1 MSRFGR
7 YAALGARVLR
17 ARVPD
22 RLANVFLPSNQR
34 IRALELPKPP
44 SPPGGACSL
53 YIAPV
58 NFAGQGRAW
67 ARAAGML
74 PGIEA
79 RNMQYRGSSDLAFD
93 ADYSVSDHVFWHS
106 HDWAARQKR
115 AVRTGFSHVL
125 VEAERAIFGSAFSG
139 YLEREVAWLTRSGV
153 HVAAVSHGTDLR
165 LPSRHAQLDEWSP
178 FRGAPSSWVAGLES
192 RARRNHEILDAL
204 DIPVFVSTPE
214 LLLDRAGS
222 TWLPV
227 VVDPE
232 RWQTD
237 APPLERA
244 RPRVLHAPTNPLVKG
259 TALIEPILQKLDA
272 EDVIDYVRV
281 ERVPAAQ
288 MPQLYREADIV
299 LEQFALG
306 MYSVTSVE
314 AMAAGRLVFAHIH
327 DQVRDHVL
335 SVTGR
340 DLPVQSV
347 TPARLEERLRDVV
360 SRREHYR
367 AVAAEGPAFVKAV
380 HDGRF
385 SATVLAPFL
394 GVSDSARKGL
404 GKN

>member
-7 YAALGARVLR
+7 YAAIGARVLR
-17 ARVPD
+17 SRVPD
-22 RLANVFLPSNQR
+22 ALANVFLPADER
-34 IRALELPKPP
+34 ITASELPPP
-44 SPPGGACSL
+44 LSAPDGIRSL

-74 PGIEA
+74 DGVEA
-79 RNMQYRGSSDLAFD
+79 RNMQYRGESDLAFD
-93 ADYSVSDHVFWHS
+93 ADHSVSERVFWGS

-115 AVRTGFSHVL
+115 AVRSGFSHVL

-139 YLEREVAWLTRSGV
+139 YLEREVAWLRRGGV
-153 HVAAVSHGTDLR
+153 RVAAVSHGTDLR

-178 FRGAPSSWVAGLES
+178 FRNAPSGWVAGLES
-192 RARRNHEILDAL
+192 RARRNHEILDSI
-204 DIPVFVSTPE
+204 DVPVFVSTPE
-214 LLLDRAGS
+214 LLLDRPAS

-232 RWQTD
+232 RWQ
-237 APPLERA
+237 AASPPLERA

-259 TALIEPILQKLDA
+259 TALIEPVLQRLDA
-272 EDVIDYVRV
+272 EGVIDYVRV
-281 ERVPAAQ
+281 QRVPAAQ
-288 MPQLYREADIV
+288 MPQLYRDADIV

-327 DQVRDHVL
+327 DQVSDHVA

-340 DLPVQSV
+340 DLPVQPV
-347 TPARLEERLRDVV
+347 TPAQLDERLRDVV
-360 SRREHYR
+360 ARREHYS
-367 AVAAEGPAFVKAV
+367 AIASEGPEFVRAV

-385 SATVLAPFL
+385 SASVLAPFL
-394 GVSDSARKGL
+394 GVGDSAGKSL
-404 GKN
+404 GEN